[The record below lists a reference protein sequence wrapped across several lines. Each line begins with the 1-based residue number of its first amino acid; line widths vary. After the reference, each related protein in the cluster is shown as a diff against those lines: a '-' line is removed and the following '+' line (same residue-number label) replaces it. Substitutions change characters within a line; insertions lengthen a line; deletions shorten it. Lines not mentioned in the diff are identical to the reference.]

1 MALHGAQVAASWD
14 FGCCSHRLRCAQAP
28 IDWGQSIYH
37 CDAQAAASSGFR
49 LLGSTNSNARR
60 FLCHETRVD
69 GRRTDHE
76 GLPKLVGL
84 HMIST

>member
-1 MALHGAQVAASWD
+1 MAL
-14 FGCCSHRLRCAQAP
+14 L
-28 IDWGQSIYH
+28 
-37 CDAQAAASSGFR
+37 DAQAAVSSVLR

-60 FLCHETRVD
+60 FHCHETRVD